1 MSTRRTKYTE
11 KNLQIENNEQVSR
24 KRSLS
29 IHTSQQVNK
38 KISGPTSKRYKIL
51 LTCVICNGDAH
62 GYNFD
67 AISCESCKA
76 FFRRNALRPLEKL
89 KCRGNG
95 CCDITFNIRKRCKRC
110 RLEKCLKTGM
120 RKEWILSD
128 KEKAE
133 KRAKIEENR
142 RLKQIN
148 DNNQELDRLIKRDS
162 KTDDD
167 LSLDLSP
174 ILNQSILNDFDWFSI
189 QFIQDCFNEA
199 VRLNQI
205 AGISFYPSTQPLE
218 STTEL
223 FRIPLY
229 ITSMRL
235 ITYIKQLNEFQ
246 QLDKEDQ
253 VYVVKLNLLTICFL
267 HSIFIYD
274 PRTDCY
280 HEQDTIDPI
289 FSGKDWI
296 KTLNKQFHNEMK
308 QIRNDLIDIFQSDD
322 IVIKLFY
329 VILLFSNRISL
340 NQTPQCILTSDI
352 NPLSIFKAQNIFV
365 DLVYRY
371 CLHRYSSNQAPILFL
386 RYINK
391 LMKVQQLVDE
401 MKFTINNY
409 IDITE
414 LSPLMQ
420 SLLA

>member
-1 MSTRRTKYTE
+1 MSNRRTKHT
-11 KNLQIENNEQVSR
+11 ENNLPAETNEQLSR

-29 IHTSQQVNK
+29 IHASQQTNK
-38 KISGPTSKRYKIL
+38 KTSALTSKRYKTL
-51 LTCVICNGDAH
+51 LTCVVCSGDAH

-95 CCDITFNIRKRCKRC
+95 GCDVSFNIRKRCKRC
-110 RLEKCLKTGM
+110 RLEKCLQTGM

-142 RLKQIN
+142 LLKQIN
-148 DNNQELDRLIKRDS
+148 DNEQELRQLTKRDS

-174 ILNQSILNDFDWFSI
+174 LLNQSILNDFDWFTI
-189 QFIQDCFNEA
+189 QFVQDCFIES
-199 VRLNQI
+199 VQLNQI
-205 AGISFYPSTQPLE
+205 AGISCYPSTQPIE
-218 STTEL
+218 STIEL
-223 FRIPLY
+223 FRVPLY
-229 ITSMRL
+229 ITSMH
-235 ITYIKQLNEFQ
+235 K
-246 QLDKEDQ
+246 DDQ
-253 VYVVKLNLLTICFL
+253 VYLVKLNLLTVCFL
-267 HSIFIYD
+267 HSAFIYD

-280 HEQDTIDPI
+280 HEQDTIDPL

-322 IVIKLFY
+322 IIIKLFY
-329 VILLFSNRISL
+329 LILIFSNQISL
-340 NQTPQCILTSDI
+340 NQATQCLLTPNI
-352 NPLSIFKAQNIFV
+352 NTLSMFKAQNIFA

-371 CLHRYSSNQAPILFL
+371 CLHQYGSNQAPTLFL
-386 RYINK
+386 RYIHK
-391 LMKVQQLVDE
+391 LMKVQQLVDAV
-401 MKFTINNY
+401 KYTINDY
-409 IDITE
+409 IDIAE

-420 SLLA
+420 SLLM

>member
-1 MSTRRTKYTE
+1 MSNRQVKHNE
-11 KNLQIENNEQVSR
+11 NNLQVENNRQLSR

-29 IHTSQQVNK
+29 IHKSQRVDK
-38 KISGPTSKRYKIL
+38 KYSGPTGKRYKAL
-51 LTCVICNGDAH
+51 LTCVVCNGDAH

-76 FFRRNALRPLEKL
+76 FFRRNALRSLDKL

-95 CCDITFNIRKRCKRC
+95 CCTVTFNIRKRCKRC
-110 RLEKCLKTGM
+110 RLEKCLATGM

-148 DNNQELDRLIKRDS
+148 DNDQESHQFEKRES

-167 LSLDLSP
+167 LSLDISP
-174 ILNQSILNDFDWFSI
+174 LLNQSILNDFDWFSI
-189 QFIQDCFNEA
+189 KFIQDCFTEA

-205 AGISFYPSTQPLE
+205 AGISFYPSTQPIE
-218 STTEL
+218 STIEL
-223 FRIPLY
+223 FRVPLY
-229 ITSMRL
+229 ISSMRL
-235 ITYIKQLNEFQ
+235 ITYIKQVNEFQ
-246 QLDKEDQ
+246 QLDKEEQ
-253 VYVVKLNLLTICFL
+253 VYLVKLNLLTICFL

-280 HEQDTIDPI
+280 HEQDTIDPL

-296 KTLNKQFHNEMK
+296 KTLNKKFHIEMR
-308 QIRNDLIDIFQSDD
+308 QMRNDLIDIFQADD
-322 IVIKLFY
+322 IIIKLFY
-329 VILLFSNRISL
+329 LILLFSNQMSS
-340 NQTPQCILTSDI
+340 NQSTQCLLTPNVDK
-352 NPLSIFKAQNIFV
+352 LSILKAQNVFV

-371 CLHRYSSNQAPILFL
+371 CLHRYGSHQAPILFSQ
-386 RYINK
+386 YVNK
-391 LMKVQQLVDE
+391 LMKIVQLVE
-401 MKFTINNY
+401 EVKCTINNY
-409 IDITE
+409 IDIRE

-420 SLLA
+420 SLI